1 MSVLTHTNE
10 PSRGSEGDRRD
21 TVRFCSRCG
30 THDDQPGSRVALR
43 RRVCATC
50 GMGVMLTALGDALP
64 GQGAAFLVVSS
75 DLAVSAVSRAG
86 EKLFGDEDGLIGTHL
101 LDVVSSPLGDG
112 QLEDHTR
119 RAAQRR
125 RETLSLP
132 VRLKVPYSPAVG
144 TLSARIAHCS
154 FPAAALLAVEP
165 GRFAFR

>member
-10 PSRGSEGDRRD
+10 PSRSDADRRD

-30 THDDQPGSRVALR
+30 THDDQPASRVALR

-64 GQGAAFLVVSS
+64 GQAAAFLVVTP

-86 EKLFGDEDGLIGTHL
+86 DKIFGDEETLVGAHL
-101 LDVVSSPLGDG
+101 LDVVTSPLGDG
-112 QLEDHTR
+112 QLEDHAR

-125 RETLSLP
+125 RETLYLP
-132 VRLKVPYSPAVG
+132 VRLKAAYPPAVG
-144 TLSARIAHCS
+144 TLSARISHCS
-154 FPAAALLAVEP
+154 SPAAALLAVEP
-165 GRFAFR
+165 GRFSFR